1 MLLKSKHSGWTW
13 ELKRTPFTG
22 GGGGGGQPTQTT
34 NVNTNIPEYA
44 RPYVENMLEAGQRQ
58 LFKTDPETNQITGFR
73 EYQPYSTDPT
83 KYFAG
88 PSSLQT
94 QTYREAERMQTPGAF
109 GAAQGLAG
117 IAGQQA
123 LGTQGQAGMLGQEAL
138 NYGAAGQLYG
148 AAGAMQGQRAGL
160 EAQRAAGMYGG
171 MGAGLGMRAAGA
183 GQQFAQTATDPS
195 QIQAYMSPYMQNVV
209 DTQKAAAM
217 RDFEK
222 ALPGLNAQAVRQ
234 GAFGGSRS
242 AIERAEAGRTLA
254 SKLAEIQASG
264 TQRAFED
271 AQRQQQFG
279 ANLGLQGLQAGMQ
292 GAGLGLQGVGQQ
304 IAGGQLGL
312 QGTAQ
317 GIQGAG
323 LGLQGVGQ
331 AVGAGQYGLAGLGQA
346 TQAAS
351 TLGQLGGAQQQA
363 DIARI
368 GLQNQLG
375 QAQQQFQQNIINQAI
390 QDYATQQQYPIMQL
404 GVMSNLLRG
413 LPMQS
418 SSTQMYQAQPSGAQ
432 QALGLGL
439 GALGAYKAFA

>member
-1 MLLKSKHSGWTW
+1 M
-13 ELKRTPFTG
+13 G

-58 LFKTDPETNQITGFR
+58 LFQTDGNNITGFR

-94 QTYREAERMQTPGAF
+94 QTYREAEGMQTPEGYAPAQATAALSGLGA
-109 GAAQGLAG
+109 L
-117 IAGQQA
+117 
-123 LGTQGQAGMLGQEAL
+123 
-138 NYGAAGQLYG
+138 
-148 AAGAMQGQRAGL
+148 RAGTN
-160 EAQRAAGMYGG
+160 Y
-171 MGAGLGMRAAGA
+171 
-183 GQQFAQTATDPS
+183 QQMATNPFAVQS
-195 QIQAYMSPYMQNVV
+195 YMSPYAQNVIDV
-209 DTQKAAAM
+209 EKAAAI
-217 RDFEK
+217 RDYQTAVP
-222 ALPGLNAQAVRQ
+222 ALQAQATRQ

-242 AIERAEAGRTLA
+242 AIQMSEAQRALGSRLG
-254 SKLAEIQASG
+254 EIQARG
-264 TQRAFED
+264 TQSAYD
-271 AQRQQQFG
+271 KAMQNLQFG
-279 ANLGLQGLQAGMQ
+279 STLGLQGL
-292 GAGLGLQGVGQQ
+292 
-304 IAGGQLGL
+304 
-312 QGTAQ
+312 
-317 GIQGAG
+317 
-323 LGLQGVGQ
+323 
-331 AVGAGQYGLAGLGQA
+331 GQA
-346 TQAAS
+346 TSAAG
-351 TLGQLGGAQQQA
+351 TLGQLAGAEQQS
-363 DIARI
+363 DIARM

-413 LPMQS
+413 LPMQA

>member
-1 MLLKSKHSGWTW
+1 M
-13 ELKRTPFTG
+13 

-58 LFKTDPETNQITGFR
+58 LFQTDPSTNTITGFR
-73 EYQPYSTDPT
+73 EYQPYSADPT

-94 QTYREAERMQTPGAF
+94 QTYQEAENMQTPGVYQP
-109 GAAQGLAG
+109 AQAMAGMAGLG
-117 IAGQQA
+117 A
-123 LGTQGQAGMLGQEAL
+123 LGTAGQAARYGQ
-138 NYGAAGQLYG
+138 
-148 AAGAMQGQRAGL
+148 
-160 EAQRAAGMYGG
+160 
-171 MGAGLGMRAAGA
+171 MGTGLGMQAAGA
-183 GQQFAQTATDPS
+183 GSRYAQQATDPNS
-195 QIQAYMSPYMQNVV
+195 IAAYMSPYTQNVIDV
-209 DTQKAAAM
+209 QKEQAIRDYQKAM
-217 RDFEK
+217 PS
-222 ALPGLNAQAVRQ
+222 LGAQAVRQ

-242 AIERAEAGRTLA
+242 AIERAEAGRTLG
-254 SKLAEIQASG
+254 SNLANIQAQGQQAAYDKAIQS
-264 TQRAFED
+264 
-271 AQRQQQFG
+271 QQFG

-292 GAGLGLQGVGQQ
+292 GIGQGLQGVGAQQ
-304 IAGGQLGL
+304 AAY
-312 QGTAQ
+312 T
-317 GIQGAG
+317 GAG
-323 LGLQGVGQ
+323 NL
-331 AVGAGQYGLAGLGQA
+331 
-346 TQAAS
+346 AS
-351 TLGQLGGAQQQA
+351 TLGQLGGAEQQA
-363 DIARI
+363 DIARM

-375 QAQQQFQQNIINQAI
+375 QAQQQYQQNIINQAI